1 MTLMAPSGDVVCFAP
16 NIPNMIQY
24 PMVYVQTGMT
34 GPMVSW
40 APSCDGN
47 AATNATVATSA
58 NTNMS
63 GMVDA
68 ATAWWP
74 HQAMQN
80 GQNLQVQQMQTQ
92 AQQATLQPQPQPPVQ
107 QAMLQQVMAQ
117 AQVQPQQNQMQQV
130 QMHQSQMQ
138 QAQVHIQQVQLQ
150 AQMHQAA
157 QMQSQMQQMPMQQL
171 PLQPVQQNQLPDQM
185 DKKIFH
191 HPPSQFQVVRVSD
204 DSQPKPLFN
213 APVRLTPA
221 QGPTSDETG
230 NVQDQTDA
238 QQQPKLEPQAATAQ
252 KHQQHQPQRQQKQQA
267 VAAQHDNRPH
277 AHPGLAETTTTK
289 ASGKLRTRRKEPGV
303 KTASDHAK
311 LFQTLR
317 SHLEVGDNE
326 VRLDAIHQIQGNVVA
341 LAMESESSSRAV
353 QMALKVAT
361 RQTATELSAELTG
374 HIAEVSLSLH
384 GNHVLQRVIEV
395 LPSSKTSFIAEE
407 LMTRAAEVARNVF
420 GCRIFCR
427 LLEQSA
433 NLTSTQK
440 LLAKVMRD
448 SEDLVQNQFGRYVA
462 QAILEHGTDDQRHT
476 LAGALCPRIVDL
488 AQHRNASHV
497 IEKALTYCSVD
508 DRRALAVQ
516 LLQQDPRHQDTGV
529 ETLARTQYGGF
540 VVKALLNLGGDVEAE
555 ARRQLLGLSGR
566 FPELKGASKETR
578 FAERL
583 LKELGYLPEE
593 EDADLF
599 GKDGQS
605 ARAGRVQ
612 RKPPRRTGLAAH

>member
-34 GPMVSW
+34 GGSIIFSQVVVCSSLIGPMVSW

-47 AATNATVATSA
+47 AAANATVATSA

-63 GMVDA
+63 GMVDT

-92 AQQATLQPQPQPPVQ
+92 GQQATLQPQPQPQVQ

-117 AQVQPQQNQMQQV
+117 AQ
-130 QMHQSQMQ
+130 
-138 QAQVHIQQVQLQ
+138 
-150 AQMHQAA
+150 
-157 QMQSQMQQMPMQQL
+157 
-171 PLQPVQQNQLPDQM
+171 
-185 DKKIFH
+185 
-191 HPPSQFQVVRVSD
+191 
-204 DSQPKPLFN
+204 
-213 APVRLTPA
+213 
-221 QGPTSDETG
+221 
-230 NVQDQTDA
+230 
-238 QQQPKLEPQAATAQ
+238 
-252 KHQQHQPQRQQKQQA
+252 
-267 VAAQHDNRPH
+267 
-277 AHPGLAETTTTK
+277 
-289 ASGKLRTRRKEPGV
+289 EPGV

-462 QAILEHGTDDQRHT
+462 HARWSSLHRACPPSGFVAFLETSGSS
-476 LAGALCPRIVDL
+476 G
-488 AQHRNASHV
+488 NASHV

-593 EDADLF
+593 EDADGSF

-605 ARAGRVQ
+605 ARAGRIQ
-612 RKPPRRTGLAAH
+612 RKPPRRTGLDR